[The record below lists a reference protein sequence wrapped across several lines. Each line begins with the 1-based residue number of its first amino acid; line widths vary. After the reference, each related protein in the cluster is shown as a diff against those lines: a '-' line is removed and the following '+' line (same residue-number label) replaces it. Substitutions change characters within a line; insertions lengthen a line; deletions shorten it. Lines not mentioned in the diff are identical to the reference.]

1 MGGVSIEEYGL
12 EFVWICLQKYWGSC
26 LLLILFLAGIVWSLF
41 RHRNREAGIFLFYTV
56 FLLLT
61 AYNPFLVNYIV
72 PKVNFENEYY
82 RFFWMLPVVPGV
94 AYYAVRLI
102 FSVKRFWKKAVLVL
116 IAAGIMIAVGVPLQG
131 VVENFAL
138 IENVYK
144 VPDDLRVICEL
155 IHEDS
160 EAREPRVVFDR
171 KLNTMARQYDPS
183 LRLVLHRDA
192 VLYRAGSTITA
203 RMDEDSPWYH
213 RQKVIMDLL
222 YYGETVEL
230 EEFKNALIQT
240 ETEYLVVPDEKADG
254 VYLQRAGCELLARAG
269 DYLVY
274 RFFAQKDH
282 M

>member
-61 AYNPFLVNYIV
+61 AYNPFLVNCIV

-102 FSVKRFWKKAVLVL
+102 FSVKRFWKKAVLAL
-116 IAAGIMIAVGVPLQG
+116 MAAGIMIAVGVPLQG

-230 EEFKNALIQT
+230 EEFKDALIQT

>member
-102 FSVKRFWKKAVLVL
+102 FSVKRFWKKAVLAL
-116 IAAGIMIAVGVPLQG
+116 MAAGIMIAVGVPLQG

>member
-213 RQKVIMDLL
+213 RQKVIMDML

>member
-102 FSVKRFWKKAVLVL
+102 FSVKRFWKKAVLAL
-116 IAAGIMIAVGVPLQG
+116 MAAGIMIAVGVPLQG

-230 EEFKNALIQT
+230 EEFKDALIQT